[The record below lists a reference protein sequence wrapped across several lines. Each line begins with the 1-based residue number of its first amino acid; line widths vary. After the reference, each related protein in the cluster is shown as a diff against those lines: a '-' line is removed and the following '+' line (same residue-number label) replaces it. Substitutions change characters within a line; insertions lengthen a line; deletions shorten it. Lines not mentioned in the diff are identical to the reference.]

1 MGDEI
6 EEIYLK
12 YKDNIYNYLYQ
23 LSFNKHT
30 AEELTQDTFLKVF
43 KYFNGFKAQS
53 TVKSWLYK
61 IARNTYLDYN
71 KKKSLYKEETIEENE
86 LVDKNDDYKN
96 LNEKI
101 VINEILNKLNESE
114 RTLILLRDLYG
125 FSYIEISSIME
136 LTIGQI
142 KIGIYRARK
151 KFKKLYY
158 IECGVRKN
166 EI

>member
-12 YKDNIYNYLYQ
+12 YRDNIYNYLYQ

-43 KYFNGFKAQS
+43 KYFNSFKSQS

-71 KKKSLYKEETIEENE
+71 KKKCLYNEETIEENE
-86 LVDKNDDYKN
+86 LVEKNDDYKS

-101 VINEILNKLNESE
+101 IINEILNKLSETE

-125 FSYIEISSIME
+125 FSYIEISSVMG

-151 KFKKLYY
+151 KFKESYY
-158 IECGVRKN
+158 IECEVLKD
-166 EI
+166 